1 MRRVPRVP
9 VMVATPLEK
18 ELAERIAATDPRV
31 ELLFDPALLP
41 PARYPGDHAGDPEFR
56 RDPDGESRWKAM
68 LDRAEVLFGI
78 PGDSAE
84 ALAELVGGGPDSPV
98 ALRWVHATSAG
109 AGEQVRR
116 AGVGCEDLERVAVTT
131 SSGVHA
137 VPLAEFAIL
146 GLLAIAKD
154 LPGLAA
160 AQRARSWP
168 TLRRPLRE
176 LHGQTLVLV
185 GLGNIGREVARL
197 GKALGMR
204 TVGVRRS
211 AAGGARGTPRGSPG
225 GSGPPPFTD
234 EVHAADRLPELA
246 GRADA
251 MVVSLPLTDQT
262 AGLLDRAT
270 IELLPPSCIFVN
282 VGRGGVVD
290 EAALVDAL
298 RERRIA
304 GAVLDVFATEPLPPD
319 SPLWTLPNV
328 LVSPHAAALSEHEN
342 QRIVELF
349 VADLRRFLAGEPL
362 ENRVEPGVWY

>member
-1 MRRVPRVP
+1 
-9 VMVATPLEK
+9 
-18 ELAERIAATDPRV
+18 
-31 ELLFDPALLP
+31 
-41 PARYPGDHAGDPEFR
+41 
-56 RDPDGESRWKAM
+56 M

-78 PGDSAE
+78 PGDSAD
-84 ALAELVGGGPDSPV
+84 ALAELLGGGPDPLGDLGVPRSPPA

-116 AGVGCEDLERVAVTT
+116 AGVDRKDLERVAVTT

-137 VPLAEFAIL
+137 VPLAEFAVF

-160 AQRARSWP
+160 ARRARSWP
-168 TLRRPLRE
+168 AVKRPLRE

-185 GLGNIGREVARL
+185 GLGDIGREVARL

-204 TVGVRRS
+204 TVGVRRRARS
-211 AAGGARGTPRGSPG
+211 SGAPPWGSPEA
-225 GSGPPPFTD
+225 SGEPPPSVD
-234 EVHAADRLPELA
+234 EVHAADHLPELA

-270 IELLPPSCIFVN
+270 IERLPPSCVFVN

-304 GAVLDVFATEPLPPD
+304 GAVLDVFASEPLPPD

-349 VADLRRFLAGEPL
+349 VANLRRFLAGEPL